1 MFKSFTQQGLVKN
14 VIFMGTI
21 LTTTFNVNAA
31 EAVKDNTDLTASN
44 TQSSEAI
51 KKKPVVRT
59 AQDLA
64 QNNEEVMTVT
74 ETMPDKKPGS
84 KTTITAAEMQRKGG
98 NDFGTIMRYEPLI
111 TATGASGGSEMAKA
125 ASTAAVIPAITSV
138 DWKATASVST
148 STVFRSQTL
157 PGAATSAVRA

>member
-51 KKKPVVRT
+51 KKNRRCVPRRIWRRT
-59 AQDLA
+59 
-64 QNNEEVMTVT
+64 M
-74 ETMPDKKPGS
+74 KKS
-84 KTTITAAEMQRKGG
+84 
-98 NDFGTIMRYEPLI
+98 
-111 TATGASGGSEMAKA
+111 
-125 ASTAAVIPAITSV
+125 
-138 DWKATASVST
+138 
-148 STVFRSQTL
+148 
-157 PGAATSAVRA
+157 